1 MTAKPILFNASMVRA
16 VRDNRKTQTRRPIEP
31 QPPLRFS
38 RVVVMPLS
46 GEASWRDDHAFE
58 SWPKC
63 EGKLWARSQYVPGDI
78 LWVRETW
85 ADGIGRPIYR
95 ADWGEPVGDNYP
107 AHPDAKWL
115 SELQR
120 ACGADVC
127 KHEWRPSIH
136 MPRWACREW
145 LRVTNTRAERVQDIT
160 EEDAKAE
167 GVQTERDYYG
177 GDVPLMCQGSVAW
190 HRYDERPCAAVSAR
204 HSFETLWDSTYGPGA
219 WDRNGWVWAYTFERT
234 AKPEGWPNE

>member
-1 MTAKPILFNASMVRA
+1 MTAKPILFNAAMVRA
-16 VRDNRKTQTRRPIEP
+16 VRGGRKTQTRRPIEP
-31 QPPLRFS
+31 QPKHRLVDGLAHVTIGMDP
-38 RVVVMPLS
+38 
-46 GEASWRDDHAFE
+46 ADDGAVWYDSNGIDPGRE
-58 SWPKC
+58 VRC
-63 EGKLWARSQYVPGDI
+63 QYRPGDI

-85 ADGIGRPIYR
+85 ADGICRPIYR
-95 ADWGEPVGDNYP
+95 ADWGEPVGNNYP